1 MVADNSTK
9 ALKFID
15 LINESVHTSDDEDI
29 GDMEAVNNDF
39 IVVKRGFV
47 NIHYYYIPVNKVE
60 GWDGNVVWLTISE
73 EAVKNNYERSI
84 EPDPYKYYI
93 KNYQHYAPDYY
104 PAAAYYTMMPMMP
117 TRYVVPSTYS
127 STIDKE
133 RSNIIQCD
141 LCQERF
147 STQDEL
153 SNHIGQKHG

>member
-1 MVADNSTK
+1 
-9 ALKFID
+9 LKNFVK
-15 LINESVHTSDDEDI
+15 LTGPI

-47 NIHYYYIPVNKVE
+47 YVHYYYIPISKVE

-73 EAVKNNYERSI
+73 ETVKNNYERSI
-84 EPDPYKYYI
+84 EPDPYKYHI
-93 KNYQHYAPDYY
+93 KNYQFYAPDYY
-104 PAAAYYTMMPMMP
+104 PATIYYPMMP
-117 TRYVVPSTYS
+117 IIPSRYATPNAYS
-127 STIDKE
+127 STTVDKE

-153 SNHIGQKHG
+153 SNHIGRKHG